1 MISLDLNGKRQIVP
15 NYAVPGIKSN
25 SLPAI
30 EAQNNNLKLDN
41 RAYYCWH
48 TSSGDNYTW
57 TVNNGKIQWV
67 DSESLLE
74 ESEITG
80 RPGRNH
86 AWEMRKASWILSDL
100 ARGKS
105 LWGYSNQDVIAT
117 CSKVGINKGFF
128 Q

>member
-1 MISLDLNGKRQIVP
+1 MNGKRQIVP